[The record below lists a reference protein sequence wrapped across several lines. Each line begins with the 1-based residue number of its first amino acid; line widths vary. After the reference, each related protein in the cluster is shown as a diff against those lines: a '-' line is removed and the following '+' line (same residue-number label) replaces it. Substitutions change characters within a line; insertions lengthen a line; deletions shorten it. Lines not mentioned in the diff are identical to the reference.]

1 MLPLPKIALTAS
13 DYVRLEQLA
22 RVARNQG
29 DMDAIFL
36 MGEINRAE
44 VVADDVE
51 DVDSLVKMESWV
63 TYRTNWGVPR
73 KTVQLVWPDDR
84 AFDLARIS
92 VLSPLGAAL
101 IGLRAGDQMP
111 YFVSGCLNVVRIE
124 SVERSPSNVVP
135 LFRAP
140 TFAKAGPPDD
150 DPGPT
155 AA

>member
-1 MLPLPKIALTAS
+1 LENLDLWLQFGEPLRPAQEELAVLPLPKIALTAS

-44 VVADDVE
+44 IVADDGE
-51 DVDSLVKMESWV
+51 DVDSIVKMESWV

-73 KTVQLVWPDDR
+73 KRVQLVWPGDR

-101 IGLRAGDQMP
+101 ACGQATK
-111 YFVSGCLNVVRIE
+111 CLTSSAVV
-124 SVERSPSNVVP
+124 
-135 LFRAP
+135 
-140 TFAKAGPPDD
+140 
-150 DPGPT
+150 
-155 AA
+155 